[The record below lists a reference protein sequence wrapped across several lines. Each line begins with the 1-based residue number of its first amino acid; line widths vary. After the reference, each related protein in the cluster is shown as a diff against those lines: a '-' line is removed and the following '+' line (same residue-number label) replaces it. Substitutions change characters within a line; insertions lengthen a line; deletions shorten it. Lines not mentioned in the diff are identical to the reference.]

1 MTDLQQKGPARLLD
15 DVRAEARST
24 AESMVWSFEDDQM
37 FLEIEWV
44 EHGVYRFDKYLSS
57 SEDMRYVHLVESFAL
72 EAQKSA

>member
-1 MTDLQQKGPARLLD
+1 MTDLRQSGPARLLD

-44 EHGVYRFDKYLSS
+44 EDGEYRFDRYHSS
-57 SEDMRYVHLVESFAL
+57 NVDMRYVHLVESLAEEEL
-72 EAQKSA
+72 KSA